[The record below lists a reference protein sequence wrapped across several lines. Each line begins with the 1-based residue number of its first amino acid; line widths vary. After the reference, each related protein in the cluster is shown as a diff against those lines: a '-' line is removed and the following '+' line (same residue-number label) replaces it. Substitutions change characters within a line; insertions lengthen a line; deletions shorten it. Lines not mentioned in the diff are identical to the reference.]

1 MALELISQLQTVS
14 REAGFFYLELRIPF
28 CDVENRAFQQYGQVG
43 FYVMWNQQK
52 IDKYTVSTSPNAT
65 SLRCSSFE

>member
-14 REAGFFYLELRIPF
+14 REVGFFFYLELRIPF

-43 FYVMWNQQK
+43 FYVM
-52 IDKYTVSTSPNAT
+52 
-65 SLRCSSFE
+65 